1 MLNLDLAQIC
11 SAIASDLVAKT
22 TILADAHLGLD
33 AFVDKH
39 GQTILGDFIQAGEE
53 IDLADA
59 RAAAAAL
66 WRYLRLIQTTTTSL
80 MQAPATPSTQ
90 DLRQRAEAR
99 LGMMDAPGMDT
110 VAPDATAQL
119 VHELSVHQIELE
131 LQNEE
136 LRRTQEALAV
146 SHARYFDL
154 YDLAPV
160 GYVTLSEAGLIQEA
174 NLAAATLL
182 NTSRGNLLH
191 QSLNHF
197 ILPEDQDVFYHCR
210 RQLWA
215 TGESQSCELRLSD
228 ANGEPRWIGLE
239 TSLIPTTD
247 TPPPRWQAILSDI
260 TRRKQ
265 IEADLEAHRRQLEA
279 LVNARTAAL
288 SIAKEAAEAANR
300 AKSTF
305 LANMSHE
312 LRTPMNAILG
322 MNTLALRR
330 ASDLQQIDQLN
341 KVRQASQ
348 HLLAVI
354 NDVLDLS
361 KIEADRLT
369 LEQTAFTLET
379 VLTHQTDL
387 IGRLVTEK
395 ALDLVIDVPADLA
408 HRSFQGDPH
417 RLGQILLNLTGNA
430 VKYTL
435 RGSVTVRARLV
446 EETLTDVLLRLEVQ
460 DTGIGIATKDQPRLF
475 TPFEQVDSSTT
486 RQYGGTG
493 LGLALS
499 QRLAQRMGGAMGFES
514 QLGVGSTF
522 WFTARLALADRRLA
536 PAMASPTV
544 TPLAQLRAHHAGARI
559 LLADDEPINQMI
571 TRELLEEA
579 GLAVEIA
586 ANGAEALALATR
598 ADYDLILMDLQMPVM
613 DGLEATQRIR
623 LLPNGATL
631 PILALTAN
639 AFVDVQ
645 ARCLAA
651 GMTDFITKPVDPD
664 ALEAIVFSY
673 LAQSSDLEHSNAR
686 SSPPFE

>member
-1 MLNLDLAQIC
+1 LLGEQSALLENHIVGIVKIKDDRIVWVNLTFATMFGYTVNDLIGQ
-11 SAIASDLVAKT
+11 SARRVYHSDQA
-22 TILADAHLGLD
+22 LD
-33 AFVDKH
+33 AFILDAASAKH
-39 GQTILGDFIQAGEE
+39 SGRIYQTEVE
-53 IDLADA
+53 
-59 RAAAAAL
+59 
-66 WRYLRLIQTTTTSL
+66 
-80 MQAPATPSTQ
+80 
-90 DLRQRAEAR
+90 QRRPDGTRGWYESSWGW
-99 LGMMDAPGMDT
+99 LAPG
-110 VAPDATAQL
+110 
-119 VHELSVHQIELE
+119 S
-131 LQNEE
+131 EE
-136 LRRTQEALAV
+136 AIGV
-146 SHARYFDL
+146 
-154 YDLAPV
+154 
-160 GYVTLSEAGLIQEA
+160 
-174 NLAAATLL
+174 
-182 NTSRGNLLH
+182 
-191 QSLNHF
+191 F
-197 ILPEDQDVFYHCR
+197 I
-210 RQLWA
+210 
-215 TGESQSCELRLSD
+215 
-228 ANGEPRWIGLE
+228 
-239 TSLIPTTD
+239 
-247 TPPPRWQAILSDI
+247 DI

-265 IEADLEAHRRQLEA
+265 IEADLEASRRQLEA
-279 LVNARTAAL
+279 LVDVRTAAL

-330 ASDLQQIDQLN
+330 ASDPQQIDQLN

-395 ALDLVIDVPADLA
+395 ALELVIDVQPDLA
-408 HRSFQGDPH
+408 QRSLQGDPH
-417 RLGQILLNLTGNA
+417 RLGQILLNLIGNA
-430 VKYTL
+430 VKFTPQ
-435 RGSVTVRARLV
+435 GVITVRAQLV
-446 EETLTDVLLRLEVQ
+446 EETLVDVLLRLEVQ

-499 QRLAQRMGGAMGFES
+499 QRLAQRMGGAMGVES

-536 PAMASPTV
+536 PSVASPTL

-623 LLPNGATL
+623 RLPHGATL

-673 LAQSSDLEHSNAR
+673 LAQSSDLEHPNAR
-686 SSPPFE
+686 SSSPLE